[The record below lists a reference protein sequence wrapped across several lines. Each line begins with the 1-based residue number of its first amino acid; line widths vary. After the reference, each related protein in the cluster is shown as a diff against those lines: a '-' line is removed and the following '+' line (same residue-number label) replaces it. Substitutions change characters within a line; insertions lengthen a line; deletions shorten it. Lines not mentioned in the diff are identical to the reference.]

1 VQIHNLVKS
10 LDQLSDDELLERL
23 RQVRHNREVAR
34 PVAKRKAATAAKK
47 ETVAR
52 TKKMSKLLDG
62 LSDDDRAKLIEQLSE
77 GESDE

>member
-10 LDQLSDDELLERL
+10 LDQLSDDELLARL
-23 RQVRHNREVAR
+23 QQVRHNREVAR
-34 PVAKRKAATAAKK
+34 PVAKRKAASVAKK
-47 ETVAR
+47 EGAAR
-52 TKKMSKLLDG
+52 TKKISKLLDG